1 MRFNLFARCAR
12 YFARTRLIAKARNR
26 IKYPGL
32 GISNSVNLD
41 IHGNFIY
48 GSGCGV
54 GEGTNIII
62 PKNATLLL
70 GDNCYVGRHV
80 ELGPSGHIQIGSDTS
95 VQDRCIML
103 GDVTLGRYCS
113 IAPNVYISSG
123 QHYFDLM
130 PSWLIKDQDKLV
142 ARDEKLLNV
151 HSKPVV
157 IEDDCWLGINV
168 VVMAGVTIGKGAV
181 IGANSVVTKDV
192 EPYTVVAGAPA
203 KVVKKRHDFVPP
215 ANINYASPND
225 WPYFYYG
232 FEISQSSLEK
242 YAAYK
247 GIAAQKEFVLC
258 LNASAGTSIHLSVRN
273 IGSSECTLIYEGERM
288 EVSNEM
294 REIAFQINAVSKTK
308 FRFSIE
314 SDHSNP
320 LLVIQGARIL

>member
-1 MRFNLFARCAR
+1 MRFNLFARGAR
-12 YFARTRLIAKARNR
+12 YCARTRLIAKARNR
-26 IKYPGL
+26 IKYPEL
-32 GISNSVNLD
+32 GISNNVNLD
-41 IHGNFIY
+41 IHGNFTY
-48 GSGCGV
+48 GSDCGV

-62 PKNATLLL
+62 PKNAALLL

-80 ELGPSGHIQIGSDTS
+80 ELGPSGCIQIGSHTS
-95 VQDRCIML
+95 VQDRCVML
-103 GDVTLGRYCS
+103 GDVTLGRYCL

-123 QHYFDLM
+123 QHYFERM

-142 ARDEKLLNV
+142 ARDEELLNV

-192 EPYTVVAGAPA
+192 EPYTVMAGAPA
-203 KVVKKRHDFVPP
+203 KCIKKRLDFAPP
-215 ANINYASPND
+215 DKISYANPHD
-225 WPYFYYG
+225 WPYFYSG
-232 FEISQSSLEK
+232 FEISQLSLEK
-242 YAAYK
+242 YAAYE
-247 GIAAQKEFVLC
+247 GIAVQKEFSVC
-258 LNASAGTSIHLSVRN
+258 LNGTVGTSIYLSVRN
-273 IGSSECTLIYEGERM
+273 IGSSECTLIHEGERM

-294 REIAFQINAVSKTK
+294 REIAFQIDPVSKMK